1 MARTRGKDSLGPAK
15 RGQRRYKIVHV
26 FTEGLVTEP
35 QYIEIVRGKPD
46 KTGVEVRIAN
56 ASAPGSQRKPIT
68 LVEAAARLMREET
81 RAARKAKLDEKLWPE
96 VWCLFDRDE
105 HQQIP
110 AALRLAD
117 EAGVR
122 VAFSHPCFE
131 LWRLLHHK
139 PVHGKFSGVCGEVVR
154 QLPFA
159 GTPEK
164 LKHMAPDELP
174 ENSFAQAKKWAQK
187 INAQHP
193 AHVPMD
199 QRDPYTDVYEFVEKG
214 LRVAGY

>member
-1 MARTRGKDSLGPAK
+1 MARTRGKDALGPAK

-26 FTEGLVTEP
+26 FTEGRVPEP
-35 QYIEIVRGKPD
+35 QYIEIVRGKPAE
-46 KTGVEVRIAN
+46 TGVEVRIAN
-56 ASAPGSQRKPIT
+56 PSAPGSQRKPIT
-68 LVEAAARLMREET
+68 LVEAAARLLREET
-81 RAARKAKLDEKLWPE
+81 RAAKKAKLDEKLWPE

-117 EAGVR
+117 EAGVE

-139 PVHGKFSGVCGEVVR
+139 PVHGTFGGVCGEAVR
-154 QLPFA
+154 QLPFD
-159 GTPEK
+159 GSPEK
-164 LKHMAPDELP
+164 LKHMRSDELP
-174 ENSFAQAKKWAQK
+174 EGSFAQAKKWAQK

-193 AHVPMD
+193 EHRPKD
-199 QRDPYTDVYEFVEKG
+199 QRDPYTDVYVFVEKG
-214 LRVAGY
+214 LRITAY